1 MRTFRI
7 VDVRA
12 TTVAVPLKAALRHS
26 NGCDWGRF
34 VRTVVE
40 VGTDQGLIGLG
51 ERFLTKGP
59 GLYLEGQ
66 LQACKWTDQ
75 GPRAFH
81 DRGRGAALPWRAHAS
96 GRRARGRPDRD
107 RIARGFRR

>member
-12 TTVAVPLKAALRHS
+12 TTVAVPLKATLRHS

-59 GLYLEGQ
+59 GLWFRCVEVQGSSSAASPSVPDRRRPPSDRLGFPVDARASRADFHLEANR
-66 LQACKWTDQ
+66 LQA
-75 GPRAFH
+75 
-81 DRGRGAALPWRAHAS
+81 
-96 GRRARGRPDRD
+96 
-107 RIARGFRR
+107 